1 MPKVLVVEDSPT
13 QALRT
18 EIVLKSVGFEVLV
31 ENESRAAGDVTRAE
45 KPDVVLS
52 YALPAASALGF

>member
-18 EIVLKSVGFEVLV
+18 QIALKSQGFEVLV
-31 ENESRAAGDVTRAE
+31 ENESRAAIEVAKAE
-45 KPDVVLS
+45 
-52 YALPAASALGF
+52 